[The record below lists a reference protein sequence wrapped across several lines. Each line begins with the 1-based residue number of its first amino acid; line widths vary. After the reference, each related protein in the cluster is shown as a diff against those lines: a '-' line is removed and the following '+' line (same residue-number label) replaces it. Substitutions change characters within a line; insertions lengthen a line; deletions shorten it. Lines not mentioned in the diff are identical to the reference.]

1 MQQNRKLKSKK
12 RVKRKEAELMGF
24 KLLINNQGQFITEIK
39 TYPKDK
45 VNLHYHKN
53 SYLSG
58 VFYINTLKDDNIV
71 LVDSQPKYC
80 LEIESEYLTDQ
91 WNLPVK
97 HGQLILFPS
106 FLYHEVEKN
115 RERETRVSLSFNTFI
130 KGDIN
135 NCNAAK
141 IKL

>member
-1 MQQNRKLKSKK
+1 M
-12 RVKRKEAELMGF
+12 
-24 KLLINNQGQFITEIK
+24 
-39 TYPKDK
+39 
-45 VNLHYHKN
+45 
-53 SYLSG
+53 SG
-58 VFYINTLKDDNIV
+58 VFYINTVKDDKFI
-71 LVDSQPKYC
+71 LVDSQPKFC
-80 LEIESEYLTDQ
+80 LEIESEYSTDR

-115 RERETRVSLSFNTFI
+115 NDKETRVSLSFNTFI

-135 NCNAAK
+135 NCNTNK